1 MNNVAAFTSKETI
14 HEQACLWVSRID
26 RGLTDEEKIALQ
38 KWVSQTEQHKE
49 QLFEMASLWDD
60 LSVMHE
66 LSGLFPLQHKPASE
80 DVNSTTNAP
89 WHRHPIAVAASIV
102 LFCTIAIGWLVPSQ
116 MQQIQT
122 QSEIAAIQV
131 EKTAV
136 GEQKTISL
144 ADGSVLHLNTDSYV
158 EIDFQEQQRNI
169 RLLSGEVHFE
179 VAHDKTR
186 PFVVAAGRNSVTAVG
201 TAFNVEL
208 ISNDDLELL
217 VTEGKVMVQDV
228 NLPIPTD
235 VLTKEVEEAHA
246 IYMVSGEKARFSN
259 DVAASVTTVSLDQ
272 VQRALSW
279 QQGMLVFEGEPLVE
293 VLAEVSRYTSVEF
306 DIADENL
313 KDIRVAGFFKVG
325 DIDGLLHALNSNFNI
340 DHIKRADNTILLS
353 VDSI

>member
-1 MNNVAAFTSKETI
+1 MNNVAAFSSKDAI
-14 HEQACLWVSRID
+14 HEQACLWISRID
-26 RGLTDEEKIALQ
+26 RGLTDEEKIALH
-38 KWVSQTEQHKE
+38 KWVSQTEQHRE

-66 LSGLFPLQHKPASE
+66 LSGLFPLQNKPATE
-80 DVNSTTNAP
+80 DASIIAKTP

-116 MQQIQT
+116 IQQSQT
-122 QSEIAAIQV
+122 HNEVAAIQI

-144 ADGSVLHLNTDSYV
+144 KDGSVLHLNTDSHV
-158 EIDFQEQQRNI
+158 EIDFQGKQRNI
-169 RLLSGEVHFE
+169 RLLNGEVHFE

-208 ISNDDLELL
+208 IGNDNLELL

-235 VLTKEVEEAHA
+235 VLTKEIEEDHA
-246 IYMVSGEKARFSN
+246 IYMVSGEKALFSR
-259 DVAASVTTVSLDQ
+259 DVTASVTTLSLDQ

-279 QQGMLVFEGEPLVE
+279 QQGMLVFEGEPLIE
-293 VLAEVSRYTSVEF
+293 ALAEVSRYTSVEF
-306 DIADENL
+306 DISDEEL

-340 DHIKRADNTILLS
+340 DHTKLQDNTILLS